1 MEASALHEGNPS
13 KNHPNR
19 QHFKCISWLTRK
31 RLNKQTPSNLKHV
44 RAPSA
49 SLCPFLL
56 LS

>member
-1 MEASALHEGNPS
+1 MEASALHEGNSS

-19 QHFKCISWLTRK
+19 EHFKCMSWLTRK
-31 RLNKQTPSNLKHV
+31 RLNKQAPSNLKHV

-49 SLCPFLL
+49 SLCLFLL